1 MTIEDAISYDSFFFS
16 SDLKVFD
23 ANVSINHWQLR
34 DLVKGSSLVPYKI
47 NYVFQNKIKSFD
59 SNISQS
65 KHSHRGSRNFKR
77 HHPQQNHHHHHH
89 HHHSDYNAST
99 VCSNDVVLNYKP
111 KCFQE
116 IDEFYVT
123 AGIIESQNGQD
134 FAELC
139 SDELPGNMEISN
151 LDNFNTDRG
160 KWSSDW
166 RGVLSFKHGDA
177 SAALHQSALEDT
189 PETPKV
195 SNVTLGKLINND
207 IALYSA
213 DRAYTGVSQCEM
225 FVCNND
231 QNLYHLNYD
240 LRNGNLQMLNVIN
253 DMHTPLNSCNLAHDG
268 SKMIVSGDSNK
279 FALYSHNI
287 NTKEINAQNKNDR
300 SGTFYQMGN
309 LAQHELELDEISK
322 IDYNLNF
329 EKTYTAEYGEYG
341 FSSCFNESNT
351 QFTSVFQNGYGLVY
365 DVRRLDKP
373 IKHLVSSRPCTQKG
387 AFRVCKY
394 SGDIDNLLF
403 ISENVGVVHVLDSKN
418 FDNHY
423 LVELPNIIY
432 SQPSA
437 SVCAEEAD
445 SSGFNNENIYY
456 TQSSQTHSNE
466 SMSASYPLELG
477 FGMQVSTP
485 PRITTTSYDYESV
498 DSMSANPNVTYL
510 ANAKESIQYQNF
522 FKPNLTIFD
531 NDTLF
536 DSFKETFST
545 YYYYNTVFESSRAR
559 STYRASHMDNDQIKE
574 QNEFTSNENNDPTGF
589 KESLELC
596 HIHTLHP
603 EAKQGEER
611 SYQKANHDKN
621 KFTRSVHTNKSR
633 TRSRNLR
640 FDTSDNHSLPEHMQ
654 FSQLLLRESG
664 LGSSSPASFS
674 SYGTQTPSL
683 SSVSSTSLSRYQLPI
698 ANIINFETQNALL
711 NDPNEYATTLDP
723 AHAHT
728 KSKENDISGLDWV
741 QDNEGT
747 SLVIGTSLGIYK
759 WGIKSSLRNS
769 LSTYDFL

>member
-16 SDLKVFD
+16 NDLKVFD
-23 ANVSINHWQLR
+23 TNVSINHWQLR
-34 DLVKGSSLVPYKI
+34 DVVKGSSLVPYKI

-59 SNISQS
+59 SNIARS
-65 KHSHRGSRNFKR
+65 KFPHRGSRKVKP
-77 HHPQQNHHHHHH
+77 HHVQ
-89 HHHSDYNAST
+89 SDYNAST
-99 VCSNDVVLNYKP
+99 VCNNDVVLNYKP

-123 AGIIESQNGQD
+123 AGILESQNGVD
-134 FAELC
+134 FADLRP
-139 SDELPGNMEISN
+139 DELPETMEISN
-151 LDNFNTDRG
+151 LSNFNTERG

-177 SAALHQSALEDT
+177 SATLRNMALDESRENR
-189 PETPKV
+189 KV
-195 SNVTLGKLINND
+195 INVTLGKLINND
-207 IALYSA
+207 VALYSA
-213 DRAYTGVSQCEM
+213 DRGYSGVSHCEM

-240 LRNGNLQMLNVIN
+240 LQNGNLQMLNVIN

-268 SKMIVSGDSNK
+268 TKMIVSGDSNK

-287 NTKEINAQNKNDR
+287 NTKDINSKHKNDK
-300 SGTFYQMGN
+300 SGTFFKISSTNNIVEN
-309 LAQHELELDEISK
+309 LPQHELELDEISK
-322 IDYNLNF
+322 INYSLNF

-423 LVELPNIIY
+423 LVELPNIIH
-432 SQPSA
+432 SQPPA
-437 SVCAEEAD
+437 TVRTQEPE
-445 SSGFNNENIYY
+445 SSSINDENIAYD
-456 TQSSQTHSNE
+456 QSSQSHSNE

-477 FGMQVSTP
+477 FGMQMSTS
-485 PRITTTSYDYESV
+485 PRITTTSYDYETV
-498 DSMSANPNVTYL
+498 DKMSANPNVNYL

-522 FKPNLTIFD
+522 FKPHLTIFD
-531 NDTLF
+531 NDNLF
-536 DSFKETFST
+536 NSFKETFST

-559 STYRASHMDNDQIKE
+559 STYRATLTDNDQIKE
-574 QNEFTSNENNDPTGF
+574 LNKSNSNEKNDPTGF
-589 KESLELC
+589 KESLDLC

-603 EAKQGEER
+603 ESKQSTEHFSHQKTDFDEKKPSKNNHAHKNR
-611 SYQKANHDKN
+611 S
-621 KFTRSVHTNKSR
+621 
-633 TRSRNLR
+633 RSRNLR
-640 FDTSDNHSLPEHMQ
+640 FDTSDNPSLPEHMQ

-664 LGSSSPASFS
+664 LGSNSPASLS
-674 SYGTQTPSL
+674 PYGTNA
-683 SSVSSTSLSRYQLPI
+683 SSMSSFSTTSLSRYPLPI

-711 NDPNEYATTLDP
+711 NDPNDYTATLDP
-723 AHAHT
+723 AYAQA

-769 LSTYDFL
+769 LSTYDFS

>member
-16 SDLKVFD
+16 NDLKVFD
-23 ANVSINHWQLR
+23 TNVSINHWQLR
-34 DLVKGSSLVPYKI
+34 DVVKGSSLVPYKI

-59 SNISQS
+59 SNIARS
-65 KHSHRGSRNFKR
+65 KFPHRGSRKIKP
-77 HHPQQNHHHHHH
+77 HHVQ
-89 HHHSDYNAST
+89 SDYNAST
-99 VCSNDVVLNYKP
+99 VCNNDVVLNYKP

-123 AGIIESQNGQD
+123 AGILESQNGVD
-134 FAELC
+134 FADLRP
-139 SDELPGNMEISN
+139 DELPETMEISN
-151 LDNFNTDRG
+151 LSNFNTERG

-177 SAALHQSALEDT
+177 SATLRNMALDESRENR
-189 PETPKV
+189 KV
-195 SNVTLGKLINND
+195 INVTLGKLINND
-207 IALYSA
+207 VALYSA
-213 DRAYTGVSQCEM
+213 DRGYSGVSQCEM

-240 LRNGNLQMLNVIN
+240 LQNGNLQMLNVIN

-268 SKMIVSGDSNK
+268 TKMIVSGDSNK

-287 NTKEINAQNKNDR
+287 NTKDINSKHKNDK
-300 SGTFYQMGN
+300 SGTFFKISSTNNIVEN
-309 LAQHELELDEISK
+309 LPQHELELDEISK
-322 IDYNLNF
+322 INYSLNF

-423 LVELPNIIY
+423 LVELPNIIH
-432 SQPSA
+432 SQPPA
-437 SVCAEEAD
+437 TVRTREPE
-445 SSGFNNENIYY
+445 SSSINDENITYD
-456 TQSSQTHSNE
+456 QSSQLHSNE

-477 FGMQVSTP
+477 FGMQMSTS
-485 PRITTTSYDYESV
+485 PRITTTSYDYETV
-498 DSMSANPNVTYL
+498 DKMSANPNVNYL

-522 FKPNLTIFD
+522 FKPHLTIFD
-531 NDTLF
+531 NDNLF
-536 DSFKETFST
+536 NSFKETFST

-559 STYRASHMDNDQIKE
+559 STYRATLTDNDQIKE
-574 QNEFTSNENNDPTGF
+574 RNKSNSNEKNDPTGF
-589 KESLELC
+589 KESLDLC

-603 EAKQGEER
+603 ESKQSTEHF
-611 SYQKANHDKN
+611 SHQKTDFDEKKPSKNNHTHKN
-621 KFTRSVHTNKSR
+621 KS
-633 TRSRNLR
+633 RSRNLR
-640 FDTSDNHSLPEHMQ
+640 FDTSDNPSLPEHMQ

-664 LGSSSPASFS
+664 LGSNSPASLS
-674 SYGTQTPSL
+674 PYGTNA
-683 SSVSSTSLSRYQLPI
+683 SSMSSFSTTSLSRYPLPI

-711 NDPNEYATTLDP
+711 NDPNDYTATLDP
-723 AHAHT
+723 AYAQA

-769 LSTYDFL
+769 LSTYDFS

>member
-16 SDLKVFD
+16 NDLKVFD
-23 ANVSINHWQLR
+23 TNVSINHWQLR
-34 DLVKGSSLVPYKI
+34 DVVKGSSLVPYKI

-59 SNISQS
+59 SNIARS
-65 KHSHRGSRNFKR
+65 KFPHRGSRKIKP
-77 HHPQQNHHHHHH
+77 HHVQ
-89 HHHSDYNAST
+89 SDYNAST
-99 VCSNDVVLNYKP
+99 VCNNDVVLNYKP

-123 AGIIESQNGQD
+123 AGILESQNGVD
-134 FAELC
+134 FADLRP
-139 SDELPGNMEISN
+139 DELPETMEISN
-151 LDNFNTDRG
+151 LSNFNTERG

-177 SAALHQSALEDT
+177 SATLRNMALDESRENR
-189 PETPKV
+189 KV
-195 SNVTLGKLINND
+195 INVTLGKLINND
-207 IALYSA
+207 VALYSA
-213 DRAYTGVSQCEM
+213 DRGYSGVSQCEM

-240 LRNGNLQMLNVIN
+240 LQNGNLQMLNVIN

-268 SKMIVSGDSNK
+268 TKMIVSGDSNK

-287 NTKEINAQNKNDR
+287 NTKDINSKHKNDK
-300 SGTFYQMGN
+300 SGTFFKISSTNNIVEN
-309 LAQHELELDEISK
+309 LPQHELELDEISK
-322 IDYNLNF
+322 INYSLNF

-423 LVELPNIIY
+423 LVELPNIIH
-432 SQPSA
+432 SQPPA
-437 SVCAEEAD
+437 TVRTREPE
-445 SSGFNNENIYY
+445 SSSINDENITYD
-456 TQSSQTHSNE
+456 QSSQLHSNE

-477 FGMQVSTP
+477 FGMQMSTS
-485 PRITTTSYDYESV
+485 PRITTTSYDYETV
-498 DSMSANPNVTYL
+498 DKMSANPNVNYL

-522 FKPNLTIFD
+522 FKPHLTIFD
-531 NDTLF
+531 NDNLF
-536 DSFKETFST
+536 NSFKETFST

-559 STYRASHMDNDQIKE
+559 STYRATLTDNDQIKE
-574 QNEFTSNENNDPTGF
+574 RNKSNSNEKNDPTGF
-589 KESLELC
+589 KESLDLC

-603 EAKQGEER
+603 ESKQSTEHFSHQKTDFDEKKPSKNNHTHKNR
-611 SYQKANHDKN
+611 S
-621 KFTRSVHTNKSR
+621 
-633 TRSRNLR
+633 RSRNLR
-640 FDTSDNHSLPEHMQ
+640 FDTSDNPSLPEHMQ

-664 LGSSSPASFS
+664 LGSNSPASLS
-674 SYGTQTPSL
+674 PYGTNA
-683 SSVSSTSLSRYQLPI
+683 SSMSSFSTTSLSRYPLPI

-711 NDPNEYATTLDP
+711 NDPNDYTATLDP
-723 AHAHT
+723 AYAQA

-769 LSTYDFL
+769 LSTYDFS

>member
-16 SDLKVFD
+16 NDLKVFD
-23 ANVSINHWQLR
+23 TNVSINHWQLR
-34 DLVKGSSLVPYKI
+34 DVVKGSSLVPYKI

-59 SNISQS
+59 SNIARS
-65 KHSHRGSRNFKR
+65 KFPHRGSRKIKP
-77 HHPQQNHHHHHH
+77 HHVQ
-89 HHHSDYNAST
+89 SDYNAST
-99 VCSNDVVLNYKP
+99 VCNNDVVLNYKP

-116 IDEFYVT
+116 IDEFYVA
-123 AGIIESQNGQD
+123 AGILESQNGVD
-134 FAELC
+134 FADLRP
-139 SDELPGNMEISN
+139 DELPETMEISN
-151 LDNFNTDRG
+151 LSNFNTERG

-177 SAALHQSALEDT
+177 SATLRNMALDESRENR
-189 PETPKV
+189 KV
-195 SNVTLGKLINND
+195 INVTLGKLINND
-207 IALYSA
+207 VALYSA
-213 DRAYTGVSQCEM
+213 DRGYSGVSQCEM

-240 LRNGNLQMLNVIN
+240 LQNGNLQMLNVIN

-268 SKMIVSGDSNK
+268 TKMIVSGDSNK

-287 NTKEINAQNKNDR
+287 NTKDINSKHKNDK
-300 SGTFYQMGN
+300 SGTFFKISSTNNIVEN
-309 LAQHELELDEISK
+309 LPQHELELDEISK
-322 IDYNLNF
+322 INYSLNF

-423 LVELPNIIY
+423 LVELPNIIH
-432 SQPSA
+432 SQPPA
-437 SVCAEEAD
+437 TVRTREPE
-445 SSGFNNENIYY
+445 SSSINDENITYD
-456 TQSSQTHSNE
+456 QSSQLHSNE

-477 FGMQVSTP
+477 FGMQMSTS
-485 PRITTTSYDYESV
+485 PRITTTSYDYETV
-498 DSMSANPNVTYL
+498 DKMSANPNVNYL

-522 FKPNLTIFD
+522 FKPHLTIFD
-531 NDTLF
+531 NDNLF
-536 DSFKETFST
+536 NSFKETFST

-559 STYRASHMDNDQIKE
+559 STYRATLTDNDQIKE
-574 QNEFTSNENNDPTGF
+574 LNKSNSNEKNDPTGF
-589 KESLELC
+589 KESLDLC

-603 EAKQGEER
+603 ESKQSTEHFSHQKTDFDEKKPSKNNHTHKNR
-611 SYQKANHDKN
+611 S
-621 KFTRSVHTNKSR
+621 
-633 TRSRNLR
+633 RSRNLR
-640 FDTSDNHSLPEHMQ
+640 FDTSDNPSLPEHMQ

-664 LGSSSPASFS
+664 LGSNSPASLS
-674 SYGTQTPSL
+674 PYGTNA
-683 SSVSSTSLSRYQLPI
+683 SSMSSFSTTSLSRYPLPI

-711 NDPNEYATTLDP
+711 NDPNDYTATLDP
-723 AHAHT
+723 AYAQA

-769 LSTYDFL
+769 LSTYDFS

>member
-16 SDLKVFD
+16 NDLKVFD
-23 ANVSINHWQLR
+23 TNVSINHWQLR
-34 DLVKGSSLVPYKI
+34 DVVKGSSLVPYKI

-59 SNISQS
+59 SNIARS
-65 KHSHRGSRNFKR
+65 KFPHRGSRKIKP
-77 HHPQQNHHHHHH
+77 HHVQ
-89 HHHSDYNAST
+89 SDYNAST
-99 VCSNDVVLNYKP
+99 VCNNDVVLNYKP

-123 AGIIESQNGQD
+123 AGILESQNGVD
-134 FAELC
+134 FADLRP
-139 SDELPGNMEISN
+139 DELPETMEISN
-151 LDNFNTDRG
+151 LSNFNTERG

-177 SAALHQSALEDT
+177 SATLRNMALDESRENR
-189 PETPKV
+189 KV
-195 SNVTLGKLINND
+195 INVTLGKLINND
-207 IALYSA
+207 VALYSA
-213 DRAYTGVSQCEM
+213 DRGYSGVSQCEM

-240 LRNGNLQMLNVIN
+240 LQNGNLQMLNVIN

-268 SKMIVSGDSNK
+268 TKMIVSGDSNK

-287 NTKEINAQNKNDR
+287 NTKDINSKHKNDK
-300 SGTFYQMGN
+300 SGTFFKISSTNNIVEN
-309 LAQHELELDEISK
+309 LPQHELELDEISK
-322 IDYNLNF
+322 INYSLNF

-423 LVELPNIIY
+423 LVELPNIIH
-432 SQPSA
+432 SQPPA
-437 SVCAEEAD
+437 TVRTREPE
-445 SSGFNNENIYY
+445 SSSINDENITYD
-456 TQSSQTHSNE
+456 QSSQLHSNE

-477 FGMQVSTP
+477 FGMQMSTS
-485 PRITTTSYDYESV
+485 PRITTTSYDYETV
-498 DSMSANPNVTYL
+498 DKMSANPNVNYL

-522 FKPNLTIFD
+522 FKPHLTIFD
-531 NDTLF
+531 NDNLF
-536 DSFKETFST
+536 NSFKETFST

-559 STYRASHMDNDQIKE
+559 STYRATLTDNDQIKE
-574 QNEFTSNENNDPTGF
+574 LNKSNSNEKNDPTGF
-589 KESLELC
+589 KESLDLC

-603 EAKQGEER
+603 ESKQSTEHFSHQKTDFDEKKPSKNNHTHKNR
-611 SYQKANHDKN
+611 S
-621 KFTRSVHTNKSR
+621 
-633 TRSRNLR
+633 RSRNLR
-640 FDTSDNHSLPEHMQ
+640 FDTSDNPSLPEHMQ

-664 LGSSSPASFS
+664 LGSNSPASLS
-674 SYGTQTPSL
+674 PYGTNA
-683 SSVSSTSLSRYQLPI
+683 SSMSSFSTTSLSRYPLPI

-711 NDPNEYATTLDP
+711 NDPNDYTATLDP
-723 AHAHT
+723 AYAQA

-769 LSTYDFL
+769 LSTYDFS